1 MGINRRKFLQQSVQA
16 SVVFSIL
23 PRFVLGGKGFTP
35 PSEKITVGFIGVGKQ
50 GRGLIK
56 SFSQKTQ
63 VLGAADVDHQK
74 LMLFKSITEK
84 LYADAPGLPTYKGLD
99 TYADFRELLH
109 RKDVDAI
116 VIATPDHWHA
126 VGTIM
131 AANAKK
137 HVYCEKPLA
146 HSVQEGR
153 AMVKAATKNKI
164 VLQTGSMQRSR
175 ENFRKASELV
185 RNGYV
190 GDVKEVLVSV
200 GPAG

>member
-1 MGINRRKFLQQSVQA
+1 MRK
-16 SVVFSIL
+16 L
-23 PRFVLGGKGFTP
+23 PNN
-35 PSEKITVGFIGVGKQ
+35 
-50 GRGLIK
+50 
-56 SFSQKTQ
+56 
-63 VLGAADVDHQK
+63 
-74 LMLFKSITEK
+74 
-84 LYADAPGLPTYKGLD
+84 PTYKGLE
-99 TYADFRELLH
+99 TYGDFRELLN

-146 HSVQEGR
+146 HSIQEGR
-153 AMVKAATKNKI
+153 AMVKAVKENNI

-175 ENFRKASELV
+175 ENFRKACELV

-190 GDVKEVLVSV
+190 GEIKEVLVSV
-200 GPAG
+200 GTAAIACNLAEQSVPSSLNWDLWLGPAQSRSFNAELSPPVEQDIFPNWRLYKEFGGGILSDWGAHMFDIAQWALDKDRSAPGEIFSP